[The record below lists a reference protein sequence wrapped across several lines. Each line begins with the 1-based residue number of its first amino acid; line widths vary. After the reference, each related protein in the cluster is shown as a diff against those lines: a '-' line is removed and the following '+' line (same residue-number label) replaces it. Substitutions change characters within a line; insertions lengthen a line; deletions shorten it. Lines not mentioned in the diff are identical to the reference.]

1 MQMLAAA
8 LAVASSHAF
17 VAPRGSTVHA
27 PSTRLSSSVWYD
39 AQPQRRALIAGN
51 WKLNP
56 SSIQEAD
63 GLAKGVASLL
73 GDETCASSSAA
84 DCTEVVVFPPF
95 PFISS
100 VVDDLAGLGV
110 GVGAQSIFHT
120 AESGAYTGAVSA
132 SMVTSLGCQ
141 YVLCGHSERRTV
153 FKDDDEAINKKVLKV
168 IEDGMRP
175 VLCIGE
181 TEEEYDAGL
190 CADVCKL
197 QLAKDLAGVSAAA
210 MKDVVIAYEPV
221 WAIGTGVTASPEQA
235 QETHAAIRKW
245 IAKECGQ
252 AVADGI
258 RIQYGGSANAAN
270 APELSACPDVDGFLV
285 GGASLKPEFADI
297 VKAISAA

>member
-1 MQMLAAA
+1 M
-8 LAVASSHAF
+8 
-17 VAPRGSTVHA
+17 
-27 PSTRLSSSVWYD
+27 
-39 AQPQRRALIAGN
+39 
-51 WKLNP
+51 
-56 SSIQEAD
+56 
-63 GLAKGVASLL
+63 
-73 GDETCASSSAA
+73 
-84 DCTEVVVFPPF
+84 
-95 PFISS
+95 
-100 VVDDLAGLGV
+100 VDDLAGVGV

-221 WAIGTGVTASPEQA
+221 WAIGTGKVCPCDVAQQVHKTIRDYLAELYDRSTADAVRIHTAARTPRPFTSSA
-235 QETHAAIRKW
+235 QPDI
-245 IAKECGQ
+245 
-252 AVADGI
+252 DG
-258 RIQYGGSANAAN
+258 
-270 APELSACPDVDGFLV
+270 CLV
-285 GGASLKPEFADI
+285 GGASSSRRADLRLRKY
-297 VKAISAA
+297 VRFNQCSYPPPPHGRRRPGTRGLLPSFFFSRPWPGGSDRVPYAAAATASWGPTGR

>member
-1 MQMLAAA
+1 MPPSQVQTMAKLVLALALAPAAA
-8 LAVASSHAF
+8 FAPTA
-17 VAPRGSTVHA
+17 APRTTTQLNA
-27 PSTRLSSSVWYD
+27 R
-39 AQPQRRALIAGN
+39 QPIIAGN

-100 VVDDLAGLGV
+100 VVDDLAGVGV

-197 QLAKDLAGVSAAA
+197 QLAKDLAGVAASD

-221 WAIGTGVTASPEQA
+221 WAIGTGKVCPCDVAQQVHKTIRDYLAELYDRQTAD
-235 QETHAAIRKW
+235 
-245 IAKECGQ
+245 
-252 AVADGI
+252 AV
-258 RIQYGGSANAAN
+258 RIQYGGSVT
-270 APELSACPDVDGFLV
+270 PESVDELMAQPDIDGCLV
-285 GGASLKPEFADI
+285 GGASLVAEKFARI
-297 VKAISAA
+297 CNFVRK

>member
-1 MQMLAAA
+1 MAKLVLALALAPAAA
-8 LAVASSHAF
+8 F
-17 VAPRGSTVHA
+17 APTAA
-27 PSTRLSSSVWYD
+27 PKATTQLPAR
-39 AQPQRRALIAGN
+39 QPIIAGN

-73 GDETCASSSAA
+73 GAETCASSTAA

-100 VVDDLAGLGV
+100 VVDDLAGVGV

-221 WAIGTGVTASPEQA
+221 WAIGTGKTATPEQA
-235 QETHAAIRKW
+235 QEVRFQYPNH
-245 IAKECGQ
+245 EFVCGMDALLRRSTRRSGRGSPRTCRRLLRRPRASST
-252 AVADGI
+252 AV
-258 RIQYGGSANAAN
+258 
-270 APELSACPDVDGFLV
+270 P
-285 GGASLKPEFADI
+285 
-297 VKAISAA
+297 

>member
-1 MQMLAAA
+1 M
-8 LAVASSHAF
+8 
-17 VAPRGSTVHA
+17 
-27 PSTRLSSSVWYD
+27 
-39 AQPQRRALIAGN
+39 
-51 WKLNP
+51 
-56 SSIQEAD
+56 
-63 GLAKGVASLL
+63 
-73 GDETCASSSAA
+73 
-84 DCTEVVVFPPF
+84 FPPF

-100 VVDDLAGLGV
+100 VVDDLAGVGV

-221 WAIGTGVTASPEQA
+221 WAIGTGKVCPCDVAQQVHKTIRDYLAELYDRSTAD
-235 QETHAAIRKW
+235 
-245 IAKECGQ
+245 
-252 AVADGI
+252 AV
-258 RIQYGGSANAAN
+258 RIQYGGSVT
-270 APELSACPDVDGFLV
+270 PESVDELMAQPDIDGCLV
-285 GGASLKPEFADI
+285 GGASLVAEKFARI
-297 VKAISAA
+297 CNFVRK

>member
-1 MQMLAAA
+1 MNKLVLALALAPAAA
-8 LAVASSHAF
+8 F
-17 VAPRGSTVHA
+17 APT
-27 PSTRLSSSVWYD
+27 SSVK
-39 AQPQRRALIAGN
+39 ATMQLHARQPIIAGN

-73 GDETCASSSAA
+73 GSDTCAASSAA

-100 VVDDLAGLGV
+100 VVEDLNGVGV

-132 SMVTSLGCQ
+132 CMMKSLGCQ

-168 IEDGMRP
+168 IEDDMRP

-181 TEEEYDAGL
+181 SEEEYEAGL
-190 CADVCKL
+190 CEDVCKL
-197 QLAKDLAGVSAAA
+197 ELAKDLAGVSGEQ
-210 MKDVVIAYEPV
+210 MKNVVIAYEPV
-221 WAIGTGVTASPEQA
+221 WAIGTGKVCPNDVA
-235 QETHAAIRKW
+235 QGVCKMIRGYL
-245 IAKECGQ
+245 AQ
-252 AVADGI
+252 MYSQDVADAV
-258 RIQYGGSANAAN
+258 RIQYGGSVT
-270 APELSACPDVDGFLV
+270 PESVDELMAQPDIDGCLV
-285 GGASLKPEFADI
+285 GGASLVAEKFARI
-297 VKAISAA
+297 CNFVRA

>member
-1 MQMLAAA
+1 MAKLVLALALAPAAA
-8 LAVASSHAF
+8 FAPTA
-17 VAPRGSTVHA
+17 APRTTTQLHA
-27 PSTRLSSSVWYD
+27 R
-39 AQPQRRALIAGN
+39 QPIIAGN

-100 VVDDLAGLGV
+100 VVDDLAGVGV

-221 WAIGTGVTASPEQA
+221 WAIGTGVAATAEQA
-235 QETHAAIRKW
+235 QETHKGIRDW
-245 IAKECGQ
+245 IEEYVDEKTAQE
-252 AVADGI
+252 I
-258 RIQYGGSANAAN
+258 RIQYGGSATAEN
-270 APELSACPDVDGFLV
+270 APELSNYPDIDGFLV
-285 GGASLKPEFADI
+285 GGASLKPEICEI
-297 VKAISAA
+297 VKEIAVAKNTFAMGGA